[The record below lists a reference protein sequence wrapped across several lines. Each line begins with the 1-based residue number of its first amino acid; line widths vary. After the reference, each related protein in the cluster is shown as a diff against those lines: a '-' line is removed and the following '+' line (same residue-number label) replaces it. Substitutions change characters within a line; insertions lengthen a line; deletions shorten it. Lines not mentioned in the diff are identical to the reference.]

1 MWLSM
6 VVMSLAFSVQMV
18 TYILAAKN
26 SSQSDSE
33 TTVRDGKNNMIV
45 EHNKKNSKEIP
56 ENINEQENQVLL

>member
-1 MWLSM
+1 MLLPM

-18 TYILAAKN
+18 TCLLAAKN
-26 SSQSDSE
+26 SSQYDSE